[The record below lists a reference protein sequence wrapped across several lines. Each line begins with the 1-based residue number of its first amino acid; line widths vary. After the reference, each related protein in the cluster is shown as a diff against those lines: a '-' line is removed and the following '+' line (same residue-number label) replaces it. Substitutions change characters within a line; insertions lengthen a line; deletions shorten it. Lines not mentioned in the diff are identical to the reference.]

1 MTLRILSVQNIY
13 TNRFDVPKVSF
24 KSNRG
29 DTYGKERINRKE
41 FYEDNYNDAFNKE
54 YQPVKYDKI
63 TMVHG
68 KPAVLP
74 SERMLRQN
82 KSSFRENELFYDDVD
97 SIDFVPTK
105 YDTDDVPLDRHLWM
119 GPSKGIC
126 SEYAPDT
133 LIPPDSFY
141 NCYDAVRTPWLDDIT
156 IKDNRE
162 LEHYQNLVYSTLK
175 EDNNISYKEMKDIF
189 KSSSLIKNG
198 KEQIDVGLSN
208 LAVKIYR
215 NSKIW
220 DETEKSIMDEIR
232 IPIYK
237 KVYGG
242 YSVKKYIYVDKCLR
256 AGYSNEEILDFLQ
269 DFYPGYVIDLSSI
282 MTDKEVNEYNK
293 SLSNN

>member
-97 SIDFVPTK
+97 SIDFVLIRLYLRIVFIIAMMQFVLPG
-105 YDTDDVPLDRHLWM
+105 WM
-119 GPSKGIC
+119 
-126 SEYAPDT
+126 T
-133 LIPPDSFY
+133 L
-141 NCYDAVRTPWLDDIT
+141 
-156 IKDNRE
+156 
-162 LEHYQNLVYSTLK
+162 Q
-175 EDNNISYKEMKDIF
+175 
-189 KSSSLIKNG
+189 
-198 KEQIDVGLSN
+198 
-208 LAVKIYR
+208 
-215 NSKIW
+215 
-220 DETEKSIMDEIR
+220 
-232 IPIYK
+232 
-237 KVYGG
+237 
-242 YSVKKYIYVDKCLR
+242 
-256 AGYSNEEILDFLQ
+256 
-269 DFYPGYVIDLSSI
+269 
-282 MTDKEVNEYNK
+282 
-293 SLSNN
+293 

>member
-1 MTLRILSVQNIY
+1 
-13 TNRFDVPKVSF
+13 
-24 KSNRG
+24 
-29 DTYGKERINRKE
+29 
-41 FYEDNYNDAFNKE
+41 
-54 YQPVKYDKI
+54 
-63 TMVHG
+63 
-68 KPAVLP
+68 
-74 SERMLRQN
+74 
-82 KSSFRENELFYDDVD
+82 
-97 SIDFVPTK
+97 
-105 YDTDDVPLDRHLWM
+105 
-119 GPSKGIC
+119 
-126 SEYAPDT
+126 
-133 LIPPDSFY
+133 
-141 NCYDAVRTPWLDDIT
+141 
-156 IKDNRE
+156 
-162 LEHYQNLVYSTLK
+162 
-175 EDNNISYKEMKDIF
+175 MKDIF